1 MVGTSTIWIRL
12 KGTFEELYQKL
23 SPDTYRKSKLSNQP
37 EPAPGNLLKTPEI
50 YPKAEDVVLAA
61 VKKSIAPYDVEKIE
75 IDPKSSIIVVTPKD
89 SGTTEEIIEQVNI
102 SPYSKIF
109 KAEKG
114 LTPEDYR
121 LLEEKNIGGMWS

>member
-1 MVGTSTIWIRL
+1 
-12 KGTFEELYQKL
+12 
-23 SPDTYRKSKLSNQP
+23 
-37 EPAPGNLLKTPEI
+37 
-50 YPKAEDVVLAA
+50 
-61 VKKSIAPYDVEKIE
+61 
-75 IDPKSSIIVVTPKD
+75 VTPKD